1 MENLEL
7 CSKCKGKCC
16 KAMGCHFS
24 PDDFEDLSYEGLKKE
39 IDKGYISID
48 WWEGNPFDPDN
59 RREIPRAFFLRIRN
73 RNSDV
78 VNASWG
84 GICSLLTDKG
94 CILSYNERPK
104 GGRSLIPAVPEC
116 RITYT
121 KDQCARDW
129 YKYND
134 ILIKLEDHY
143 YDKDIKNKLQTD
155 YEIVKESDKKNE
167 LDLDAI
173 SNDVINTVLEMFK
186 SLNDK

>member
-24 PDDFEDLSYEGLKKE
+24 PDDFEDLSFEGLKKE

-48 WWEGNPFDPDN
+48 WWEGNPFDTDN
-59 RREIPRAFFLRIRN
+59 RKEIPRAFFLRIRN
-73 RNSDV
+73 RDSKIINP
-78 VNASWG
+78 SWG
-84 GICSLLTDKG
+84 GVCSLLTDKG
-94 CILSYNERPK
+94 CILSYNKRPK
-104 GGRSLIPAVPEC
+104 GGRDLIPAVPEC

-134 ILIKLEDHY
+134 ILSELEDYY
-143 YDKDIKNKLQTD
+143 YDKDIKNTLQTD
-155 YEIVKESDKKNE
+155 YEVPKVSDEDVK
-167 LDLDAI
+167 LDLDEI
-173 SNDVINTVLEMFK
+173 SNNTIDYVLEMLK
-186 SLNDK
+186 SLSDK